1 MWLRPVGRVRIRSP
15 LVRNLWGGR
24 CPLGFYGESAFV
36 RILSGGRRPRVPIRG
51 WRDPCGALSV
61 GFVRILLGV
70 HGGSAFV
77 RILSPWLRIP
87 SLFVWITVHWCH
99 GPSVGRVRS
108 S

>member
-51 WRDPCGALSV
+51 WRDPCGAL
-61 GFVRILLGV
+61 GFYPWGSLGFYWGFM
-70 HGGSAFV
+70 GG
-77 RILSPWLRIP
+77 RR
-87 SLFVWITVHWCH
+87 SLGFYRR
-99 GPSVGRVRS
+99 G
-108 S
+108 